1 LALSGGPGD
10 SGGDEGDA
18 TAAAARF
25 SSRRFP
31 GAAPFWSKREEEDDA
46 STALPSGMA
55 AAADPADSVSGWLLS
70 DAASIGLGLLGLILL
85 LLVRVFGEDPYASAA
100 AGAPEAAA
108 DLALAAA
115 RQTRSDLLA
124 VLACLTV
131 LSNGVARLDVQ
142 SALAETVELEGVRV
156 SAPLVA
162 GGALER
168 LGRVSCW
175 FLETML
181 AATPAS
187 SAVLLVAAAAA
198 ASGIEPASAEASQWK
213 VACAAGALPSP
224 RLAELSVPPASPVLD
239 RAASERSG
247 KDETY
252 LPNLQALP
260 ARTEFLGYLPANT
273 QAVLAIPVV
282 LEPATTAAAAVVVL
296 GSNRA
301 RSFAPRDIVRCQA
314 LAARLG
320 AVASVG

>member
-1 LALSGGPGD
+1 L
-10 SGGDEGDA
+10 
-18 TAAAARF
+18 
-25 SSRRFP
+25 
-31 GAAPFWSKREEEDDA
+31 
-46 STALPSGMA
+46 
-55 AAADPADSVSGWLLS
+55 GWLLS

-100 AGAPEAAA
+100 AGAPEAAS

-131 LSNGVARLDVQ
+131 LSNGVARLDVE

-162 GGALER
+162 VVGDDLER

-181 AATPAS
+181 VAAPAS

-198 ASGIEPASAEASQWK
+198 AGSEPASAEPSRWK
-213 VACAAGALPSP
+213 VACAAGALPSS

-239 RAASERSG
+239 RAAKESSG

-282 LEPATTAAAAVVVL
+282 LEPASKAAAVVVL